1 MRWIGCKLY
10 REKFIKSKI
19 KKYNEINQNKID
31 PRWFWRRWGI
41 FIALALRAIP
51 RNGFFAPFPYKAPR
65 PSRSRTPVTLLAP
78 PPTVFFLKNFH
89 VPPNSYPRYFYFVF
103 LSLLNYT
110 AVSLL
115 LHPSATRGST
125 QIIRSLLFT
134 YRFSFLFSPCLSASK
149 KSNLFFFPK
158 QLQEFGTEGKFYFY
172 YVKLA

>member
-1 MRWIGCKLY
+1 M
-10 REKFIKSKI
+10 
-19 KKYNEINQNKID
+19 
-31 PRWFWRRWGI
+31 
-41 FIALALRAIP
+41 
-51 RNGFFAPFPYKAPR
+51 
-65 PSRSRTPVTLLAP
+65 TLLAP
-78 PPTVFFLKNFH
+78 PPTAFVLKNYH
-89 VPPNSYPRYFYFVF
+89 VLSNYYLRHFYFVF

-125 QIIRSLLFT
+125 QIIRSLFFT
-134 YRFSFLFSPCLSASK
+134 YRFLFLFFPCLSASN